1 MLFMSGMCG
10 ILAVMTLVARS
21 LPKNTR
27 YILAAM
33 ELAAMFLLVFDR
45 FAYIYR
51 GDVSTLGYYMVRI
64 SNAVVFYIS
73 LIIPFFVTRFLE
85 NILKNDCKL
94 ERTPRQLFFSDVFF
108 AAGIVM
114 LTVSQFTGIYYTF
127 DAQNNY
133 TRSPLF
139 ALCYVFPFLIVIF
152 QEWSIINNRKKI
164 NKKIVYSM
172 MVCIAMP
179 TVASVIQTFVYGV
192 SLINMT
198 IAVVVVVYF
207 TYALNFM
214 NEASDR
220 ARAHELEY
228 YKKAQQK
235 EAAIFEQTIEALAN
249 AIDAKDKYTRGHS
262 TRVAVYSKRIA
273 KEAGLSDKVCDKV
286 YFAALLH
293 DVGKIGVSNT
303 ILNKVG
309 TLNDD
314 EIKQIKTHPQLGD
327 QILSTIKQ
335 APFLSIGA
343 HYHHERYDGTGY
355 PDGLAGDEIPEIAR
369 IIAVADAYDAMTS
382 VRSYRNPLEKDQ
394 VREELTRGMGTQFDP
409 RFAAVMLR
417 IMDS

>member
-1 MLFMSGMCG
+1 
-10 ILAVMTLVARS
+10 
-21 LPKNTR
+21 
-27 YILAAM
+27 
-33 ELAAMFLLVFDR
+33 
-45 FAYIYR
+45 
-51 GDVSTLGYYMVRI
+51 
-64 SNAVVFYIS
+64 
-73 LIIPFFVTRFLE
+73 
-85 NILKNDCKL
+85 
-94 ERTPRQLFFSDVFF
+94 
-108 AAGIVM
+108 
-114 LTVSQFTGIYYTF
+114 
-127 DAQNNY
+127 
-133 TRSPLF
+133 
-139 ALCYVFPFLIVIF
+139 
-152 QEWSIINNRKKI
+152 
-164 NKKIVYSM
+164 
-172 MVCIAMP
+172 MP
-179 TVASVIQTFVYGV
+179 TVASVIQTFAYGV

-235 EAAIFEQTIEALAN
+235 EAAIFGQTVEALAN

-273 KEAGLSDKVCDKV
+273 KEAGLPDKTCDKV